1 MAWIEF
7 AAVLILAG
15 IIWYAGTIPEEDSF
29 EEDEEW
35 SG

>member
-15 IIWYAGTIPEEDSF
+15 IIWYAGTIPGEG
-29 EEDEEW
+29 EEW
-35 SG
+35 ND